1 MSEKYVI
8 TIEFNKDF
16 KQMVDFP
23 LLKVFL
29 QHPYWTVKSIEQDD

>member
-1 MSEKYVI
+1 MKYVI

-16 KQMVDFP
+16 KYMVDS

-29 QHPYWTVKSIEQDD
+29 QHPYWTVRSIEQDD